1 MAGQVDVEHDGLYLR
16 HLLHDTGYPDIAGL
30 IKKALDSVIPRK
42 AIDFRTNVAT
52 VINQCLQ
59 SGGVPM
65 FRTRYAK
72 EPFPMNSV
80 LMVCYMGRL
89 KGIWLKNAPTE
100 DIEMLRA
107 KADGYMLMLRK
118 YGAQTGAARSVALG
132 AATYTGQAIVS
143 EAINELRFFVNGKEV
158 VYEDFEKGWIKEFTE
173 PVPDKPIQKAGKK
186 HVFMIAWHGAGKPTE
201 LQQSL
206 KEIEEKLMEA
216 RLDEGT
222 KAVPFYQALV
232 HRIEEARKLIPGR
245 TPYELEKDRYLY
257 AVLQGVKAILIDEQK
272 HSEKTV
278 NMVAAVRELERVL
291 ELERTTG
298 KHQALRPLERV

>member
-1 MAGQVDVEHDGLYLR
+1 MARQVDVEHDGLYLR

-52 VINQCLQ
+52 VINQCMQ

-89 KGIWLKNAPTE
+89 KGVWLKDAPPE
-100 DIEMLRA
+100 DIEKLRA

-118 YGAQTGAARSVALG
+118 YGQQPVGAVSIG
-132 AATYTGQAIVS
+132 NAAAYTGQAIVS
-143 EAINELRFFVNGKEV
+143 EPINELRFFLNGSEV
-158 VYEDFEKGWIKEFTE
+158 VYEDFEKEWIKEFTE
-173 PVPDKPIQKAGKK
+173 PVPDKPVQKAGKK
-186 HVFMIAWHGAGKPTE
+186 HVFMIALHGAGKPTE

-216 RLDEGT
+216 RLDEGS
-222 KAVPFYQALV
+222 KAVPFYHALV

-245 TPYELEKDRYLY
+245 TPQELEKDRYLY
-257 AVLQGVKAILIDEQK
+257 AVLQGVKAILIEEQK
-272 HSEKTV
+272 HSEKTA
-278 NMVAAVRELERVL
+278 NMINAVRELERVL

-298 KHQALRPLERV
+298 RHQALRPLERV